1 MAGLSMCEFG
11 WSGIEPMGL
20 YCVDNNLIII
30 INVDLLDVLLLLK
43 QKTVKA
49 FPVFDRKHCPVFSSI
64 SCYVLYH
71 SNEQFSKQVLSL
83 SLAHPGWICSCSFIF
98 VP

>member
-30 INVDLLDVLLLLK
+30 INVDLLDVLLK
-43 QKTVKA
+43 QKTELFLSLIESIALFSVA
-49 FPVFDRKHCPVFSSI
+49 FPGMYFI
-64 SCYVLYH
+64 IQM
-71 SNEQFSKQVLSL
+71 N
-83 SLAHPGWICSCSFIF
+83 SFQNKF
-98 VP
+98 